1 MLFGT
6 RLTFDNNPSFFGGF
20 TLSVWQGPKRLCI
33 VSSEI
38 SDPVFDAIYRQ
49 GGVVIKP
56 EVGYVDQAFNDALL
70 QWCIRETE
78 QRLIHGWFDE
88 KPGGVIPIQV
98 TAADVP
104 SIITFRRDK
113 ICDYQRAA
121 GRELFCSAASGE
133 DKSVTF
139 QEGPAKLAPT
149 TRELCRG
156 CDLPVTALR
165 CAHLAHPTV
174 GSDLTYTS
182 STKVTKRFMVNGYC
196 ELGKNMN
203 GNGAKCR
210 AGGND
215 CWERPVE
222 PVSEVESA
230 PYSSRDLP
238 VAFDFL
244 NVIWQRA
251 FKRQL
256 FMKAAFQKSAALS
269 LPCGNRDEFAT
280 RVGDLNELLRKM
292 EIPDELLPDDNKP
305 SGKHPIPEAE
315 KLNRLSGCIRSK
327 LTSDEHDQI
336 AHAIEILKTINV
348 VRNKITHGGAELID
362 ALRYLGMKYPI
373 IDYSE
378 SWDRIRAKAAEALSI
393 IRASL
398 ETLE

>member
-1 MLFGT
+1 M
-6 RLTFDNNPSFFGGF
+6 
-20 TLSVWQGPKRLCI
+20 WQGPKRLYI

-56 EVGYVDQAFNDALL
+56 EPGFVDEAFHDALL

-78 QRLIHGWFDE
+78 QRLSLGWFDD
-88 KPGGVIPIQV
+88 KPQGMIPIQV

-104 SIITFRRDK
+104 SIIAFRRQK
-113 ICDYQRAA
+113 TCDYQRLI
-121 GRELFCSAASGE
+121 GRELFCSAASPE
-133 DKSVTF
+133 DKSVSF

-149 TRELCRG
+149 TRQLCRE
-156 CDLPVTALR
+156 CDLPPAELV
-165 CAHLAHPTV
+165 CVHLAHPTV
-174 GSDLTYTS
+174 GAVPDRH
-182 STKVTKRFMVNGYC
+182 STRVAQRLMVNGYC

-203 GNGAKCR
+203 GNGTKCR
-210 AGGND
+210 AGGNE
-215 CWERPVE
+215 CWERQVE
-222 PVSEVESA
+222 PVSEVDSA

-244 NVIWQRA
+244 NVIWQRV
-251 FKRQL
+251 FKRLL
-256 FMKAAFQKSAALS
+256 FAKAGFQKSAALS

-292 EIPDELLPDDNKP
+292 EIPDELLRDDNKL

-315 KLNRLSGCIRSK
+315 KLNRLSACLRSK

-336 AHAIEILKTINV
+336 AHAIDILKAINV

-362 ALRYLGMKYPI
+362 ALRYLGIKHPI
-373 IDYSE
+373 NDYSE
-378 SWDRIRAKAAEALSI
+378 SWDRIRAKAAEALSM
-393 IRASL
+393 IRSSL